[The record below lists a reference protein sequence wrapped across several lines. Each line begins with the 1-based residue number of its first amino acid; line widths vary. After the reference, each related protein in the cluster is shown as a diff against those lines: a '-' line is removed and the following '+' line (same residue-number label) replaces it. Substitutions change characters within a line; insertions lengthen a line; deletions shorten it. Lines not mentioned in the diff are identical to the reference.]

1 MFSANTSDLECVV
14 SITCTYV
21 KDGGGGGGGTEM
33 QGLRPFPVP
42 SLECPLPPISPCI
55 PQHNYSPSWPG
66 DLPRGQA
73 DDRCIRL

>member
-21 KDGGGGGGGTEM
+21 KDGGGGGGGGGTEM

-55 PQHNYSPSWPG
+55 PQHIPLLGLGTYPG
-66 DLPRGQA
+66 GKLMTGA
-73 DDRCIRL
+73 